1 MIYYFE
7 MKKIQQ
13 WVLSRQKVINKWLLG
28 LEITVVSAW
37 VAVSV
42 VVLELGYQSWLS
54 RLYRLGGRL
63 GTISL
68 VLFAVVLL
76 PGIIMR
82 LQWWRSVSVPIATI
96 ITPFR
101 RRLGVMMFILSMVHV
116 SFTTT
121 LPYVSLL
128 GFRALPPPL
137 SPAELFGFIG
147 LMILIPV
154 WMTSTDQA
162 LKSLGKWWKRIQ
174 RLTYLTI
181 WAVAGHLILIG
192 SNYRWLILLI
202 GVLEIISW
210 WKFFQHKQKKL
221 S

>member
-1 MIYYFE
+1 

-13 WVLSRQKVINKWLLG
+13 WVLSRQKTINKWLLR
-28 LEITVVSAW
+28 LEVIVVSAW
-37 VAVSV
+37 VVVSV
-42 VVLELGYQSWLS
+42 MVLELGNQSWLS
-54 RLYRLGGRL
+54 KLYRFGGKLG
-63 GTISL
+63 IVSL

-101 RRLGVMMFILSMVHV
+101 QRLGVLMFITAFIHA

-128 GFRALPPPL
+128 GFRALPPTF
-137 SPAELFGFIG
+137 SPAEMFGLIG
-147 LMILIPV
+147 LLILIPV
-154 WMTSTDQA
+154 WMTSNDQA
-162 LKSLGKWWKRIQ
+162 LKNLGKWWKRIQ
-174 RLTYLTI
+174 RLTYLSI
-181 WAVAGHLILIG
+181 WAVVGHLILIG

-202 GVLEIISW
+202 GILEILSW
-210 WKFFQHKQKKL
+210 WKFYQLKQKKL
-221 S
+221 K

>member
-1 MIYYFE
+1 

-13 WVLSRQKVINKWLLG
+13 WVLSRQKTINKWLLR
-28 LEITVVSAW
+28 LEVIVVSAW
-37 VAVSV
+37 VVVSV
-42 VVLELGYQSWLS
+42 MVLELGNQSWLS
-54 RLYRLGGRL
+54 KLYRFGGKLG
-63 GTISL
+63 IVSL

-101 RRLGVMMFILSMVHV
+101 QRLGVLMFITAFIHA

-128 GFRALPPPL
+128 GFRALPPTF
-137 SPAELFGFIG
+137 SPAEMFGLIG
-147 LMILIPV
+147 LLILIPV
-154 WMTSTDQA
+154 WMTSNDQA
-162 LKSLGKWWKRIQ
+162 LKNLGKWWKRIQ
-174 RLTYLTI
+174 RLTYLSI
-181 WAVAGHLILIG
+181 WAVVGHLILIG

-202 GVLEIISW
+202 GILKILSW
-210 WKFFQHKQKKL
+210 WKFYQLKQKKL
-221 S
+221 K